1 MNTDNLRTFL
11 LLVKLKNFTR
21 VAEHLFIAQSTVT
34 NRIAELEREM
44 DVRLLRRDTRNVALT
59 EDGKTFY
66 EYARRIVEMEDACI
80 SAVRGGM
87 RQIRV
92 GTTNAIY
99 EGVLKDKIL
108 EGISQGR
115 AFRVTIGHTAEILE
129 MLWDGL
135 LDAAYVYQDVRR
147 AGFVC
152 TPYSRDELVF
162 LARSDK
168 NEFPQGIRQEQLA
181 QIPCAMCNF
190 SLQEI
195 GSYLRELFPAGHV
208 FSFEV
213 DNSSKVKDYL
223 KAGLG
228 YAFLPRGIVK
238 EELASGLFAEIA
250 PIDFMRMDIPSYC
263 VCRREDGGA
272 CFLPEEGACARLDM

>member
-21 VAEHLFIAQSTVT
+21 VAENLFIAQSTVT

-44 DVRLLRRDTRNVALT
+44 EVRLLRRDTRNVALT
-59 EDGKTFY
+59 EEGKTFY

-87 RQIRV
+87 RQTRI
-92 GTTNAIY
+92 GATNAVY
-99 EGVLKDKIL
+99 EGALKQRIFDSI
-108 EGISQGR
+108 GQGMMY
-115 AFRVTIGHTAEILE
+115 RVTIGHTAGLLE

-135 LDAAYVYQDVRR
+135 LDAVYVYQDVRR
-147 AGFVC
+147 AGYVC
-152 TPYSRDELVF
+152 RPFFQDELVF
-162 LARSDK
+162 LARADK
-168 NEFPQGIRQEQLA
+168 NEFPDGIRQEQLKDV
-181 QIPCAMCNF
+181 PCAMCNF

-208 FSFEV
+208 FPFEV
-213 DNSSKVKDYL
+213 DNSNKVKDFL
-223 KAGLG
+223 AAGLG

-238 EELASGLFAEIA
+238 EELESGLLCEIV
-250 PIDFMRMDIPSYC
+250 PLDFGRMTIPSYC
-263 VCRREDGGA
+263 ICRAEDEELCFSANGA
-272 CFLPEEGACARLDM
+272 QGK

>member
-21 VAEHLFIAQSTVT
+21 VAERLFIAQSTVT

-44 DVRLLRRDTRNVALT
+44 NVKLLRRDTRNVALT
-59 EDGKTFY
+59 EEGKTFY

-87 RQIRV
+87 RQVRI
-92 GTTNAIY
+92 GATNAVY
-99 EGVLKDKIL
+99 EGALKERVLR
-108 EGISQGR
+108 GIARGQLY
-115 AFRVTIGHTAEILE
+115 RVTIGHTAGLLE

-147 AGFVC
+147 AG
-152 TPYSRDELVF
+152 YSCRPFSQDELILLV
-162 LARSDK
+162 RSDK
-168 NEFPQGIRQEQLA
+168 NEFPDGIRQEQL
-181 QIPCAMCNF
+181 QEIPCAMCNF

-208 FSFEV
+208 FPFEV
-213 DNSSKVKDYL
+213 DNSNKVKDYL
-223 KAGLG
+223 AAGLG
-228 YAFLPRGIVK
+228 YAFLPRGMVLD
-238 EELASGLFAEIA
+238 ELKSGLFSEIA
-250 PIDFMRMDIPSYC
+250 PLDFERMLIPSYC
-263 VCRREDGGA
+263 ICRTEDEEL
-272 CFLPEEGACARLDM
+272 CFPADVPENK